1 MKFLQIFE
9 TLRRLVLYWFCKII
23 RLHKPASLMRVSVE
37 NPDITAASLGHV
49 LYNSFCGIN
58 RIIETPF

>member
-1 MKFLQIFE
+1 
-9 TLRRLVLYWFCKII
+9 
-23 RLHKPASLMRVSVE
+23 MRVSAE